1 MLERRVALRRESPG
15 AVPEE
20 EVATIR
26 ATVARRREALSVAEA
41 MRREAEAASAEAE
54 AQTAEAK
61 AALTSAQA
69 RLALATKAKNDTI
82 VRSPLKGVVRR
93 RHVTVGQYVRAGDP
107 VAELVDRSRLRL
119 RFRVS
124 EAESV
129 RLATG
134 QELTFLVPSLSSTK
148 HRGRL
153 VHVDEAASSVTRMVE
168 CLGEVV
174 EPDPA
179 LKPGFFAVATVETKL
194 TGAIAVPESA
204 LLPGEQGWMVY
215 VVEDGR
221 AKRRPV
227 ALGLRTRDGRVEIR
241 EGLAVGATL
250 VVEGANVLSEDAAVA
265 LQPAAPAGTSPA
277 KP

>member
-1 MLERRVALRRESPG
+1 
-15 AVPEE
+15 
-20 EVATIR
+20 
-26 ATVARRREALSVAEA
+26 
-41 MRREAEAASAEAE
+41 
-54 AQTAEAK
+54 
-61 AALTSAQA
+61 
-69 RLALATKAKNDTI
+69 
-82 VRSPLKGVVRR
+82 
-93 RHVTVGQYVRAGDP
+93 VGQYVRAGDP

-134 QELTFLVPSLSSTK
+134 QELTFLVPALSSTK

-153 VHVDEAASSVTRMVE
+153 VHVDEAASPVTRMVE

-174 EPDPA
+174 DPDPA
-179 LKPGFFAVATVETKL
+179 PKPGFFAVATVETKL

-204 LLPGEQGWMVY
+204 LLPGEQGWIVY

-221 AKRRPV
+221 AKRRLV
-227 ALGLRTRDGRVEIR
+227 SLGLRTRDGRVEVR

-250 VVEGANVLSEDAAVA
+250 VVEGANVLSQDAAVA